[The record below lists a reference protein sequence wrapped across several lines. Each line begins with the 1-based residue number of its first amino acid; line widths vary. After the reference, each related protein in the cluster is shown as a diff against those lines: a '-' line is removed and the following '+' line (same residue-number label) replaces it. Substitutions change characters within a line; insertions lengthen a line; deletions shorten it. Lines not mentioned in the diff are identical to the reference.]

1 MISEPKDEKAFAS
14 NMHSLNYLSE
24 AEVESKQQIEG
35 EVMPAVENQPD
46 AAPVQNSEISA
57 QVKDE
62 GIHLLLF
69 SARESVQESQ
79 GFSPFEIVFVHTV
92 RGPLKPLKLR
102 KDKFLSNKSS
112 FIILLQY
119 VSDSR
124 TKLNY
129 VLVTPDRRKQTQL
142 RHVNMIKPY
151 IDRGSSLGVHPV
163 SLNVI
168 SSESEETLSIYSNDE
183 LSPLTTAKLSNS
195 DILRDLDFTLSHL
208 SSMQC

>member
-14 NMHSLNYLSE
+14 NKHSLNYLSE

-57 QVKDE
+57 RVKDE

-119 VSDSR
+119 VSDFR

-151 IDRGSSLGVHPV
+151 IDRGSSLG
-163 SLNVI
+163 
-168 SSESEETLSIYSNDE
+168 
-183 LSPLTTAKLSNS
+183 
-195 DILRDLDFTLSHL
+195 
-208 SSMQC
+208 